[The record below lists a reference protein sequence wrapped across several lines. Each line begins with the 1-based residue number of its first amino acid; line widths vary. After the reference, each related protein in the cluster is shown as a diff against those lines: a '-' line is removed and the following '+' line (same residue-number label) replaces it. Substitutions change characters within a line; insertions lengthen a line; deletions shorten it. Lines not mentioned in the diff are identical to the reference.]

1 MRRVHR
7 RYLLVLVVTDKMC
20 LCDKDDA
27 TLVADI
33 VVSEKEKR
41 ERHAAELQ
49 GWMYI
54 SNID

>member
-7 RYLLVLVVTDKMC
+7 RYLVLVVTDKMC
-20 LCDKDDA
+20 LCDKNNA

-33 VVSEKEKR
+33 VVSEEKR
-41 ERHAAELQ
+41 EHHAAELQ